1 MINFNHGFRCLLL
14 LLAGIACGD
23 RALAAPMPP
32 AIDVVTAP
40 HRTNINE
47 SMLWCEAK
55 LDATPDQVLA
65 GGCKWQPM
73 YLRDTYAGVERSA
86 FWMRIALRNSSSVP
100 VSRWLKIGH
109 SRTRERAIYLPNGN
123 RWVKSESGLAFPQ
136 AQLRVDPATT
146 RGYLPV
152 TLPAGE
158 TVEVLLRVETT
169 SWVDLRTRLL
179 EPDKAVLEFDRRELW
194 VILGAGGLIV
204 AMAFSLLLLW
214 RTRQWVY
221 LSFVIALSGE
231 MLVELHRT
239 AVLQHRFWP
248 ANLPVPD
255 TIMPIAG
262 LLILLGWTSFLYNF
276 LPSLRRFNRL
286 LVGCGLLI
294 GAQTVA
300 QLWSIFI
307 DYQAGLRWWSFL
319 FVPTQLY
326 GALLCWLGMR
336 DADPARRRLLGLLLV
351 IFLFGVARVFFAQS
365 LDELGALAL
374 EVAPLAL
381 ILGLPLI
388 LFALTESTRELQ
400 TQLSR
405 AEARSADQVQFLAQ
419 MSHELRTPLDTVL
432 GNAQLL
438 LRGGAKMSEAVARDG
453 LSSIIDSGRH
463 LLGMIDEILG
473 YARGLSGALELRPE
487 PVLLGDF
494 LRAIDSTGQILS
506 ARSRNR
512 FVLRRRFGSLDVT
525 QLVVLMDAS
534 RVRQVVDNLLVN
546 ASRHTRE
553 GIITLEY
560 GVVDLDGMRVRL
572 SFSVSDTGEGI
583 AHEDHERIFLPF
595 TRVGRNAH
603 TSGRGVGMGLPTAR
617 QLVTLM
623 GGEIAVSSEL
633 GKGACFTFDID
644 IPISTA
650 DETIPISESERQPI
664 EAAGYTGERR
674 TILLVDDE
682 QANRRLLAALLI
694 RLGFRVIEAD
704 SGRQA
709 SELMRNSPEI
719 DLIITDQFMADG
731 DGWDVLETAEETH
744 ANAATVLLSAA
755 PPSPPDGWPLNRGF
769 SLSLLKPVDH
779 DLLLQRIGELL
790 DLKWI
795 RDKPLSE
802 SASATAAR
810 PPVPE
815 MQALAR
821 MVDLGEVTA
830 IREWSTHLRRDY
842 PQCSAFADEVE
853 RAITMLDFKALEAI
867 LGRSSA

>member
-1 MINFNHGFRCLLL
+1 MIKFHHHFWRLL
-14 LLAGIACGD
+14 LLAAWIGLGCCAF
-23 RALAAPMPP
+23 AAPMPL
-32 AIDVVTAP
+32 AVDVATTP

-55 LDATPDQVLA
+55 LDATPDQVLS
-65 GGCKWQPM
+65 GGCQWQPM
-73 YLRDTYAGVERSA
+73 SQQDTYGGVERSA
-86 FWMRIALRNSSSVP
+86 FWMRIALRNSSSAP

-136 AQLRVDPATT
+136 AQLSVDPATT

-152 TLPAGE
+152 TLPSGE

-179 EPDKAVLEFDRRELW
+179 EPDQAVLEFDRREVW
-194 VILGAGGLIV
+194 VLLGAGGLIV
-204 AMAFSLLLLW
+204 AMAFGLLLLW

-294 GAQTVA
+294 GAQTFA

-374 EVAPLAL
+374 ELAPLAL
-381 ILGLPLI
+381 ILGLPLV

-438 LRGGAKMSEAVARDG
+438 LRGGAKMSDAMARDG
-453 LSSIIDSGRH
+453 LRNILESGRH

-473 YARGLSGALELRPE
+473 YARGLSGALQLRVE
-487 PVLLGDF
+487 PVFLNEF
-494 LRAIDSTGQILS
+494 LRVIDSIGQILS
-506 ARSRNR
+506 SFNRNR
-512 FVLRRRFGSLDVT
+512 FVLRRRSGSMDLA

-534 RVRQVVDNLLVN
+534 RVRQVLDNLLVN
-546 ASRHTRE
+546 AARHTRE

-560 GVVDLDGMRVRL
+560 GVVDLDGMHVRL

-583 AHEDHERIFLPF
+583 APEDQARIFLPF
-595 TRVGRNAH
+595 TRVGRNSHAG
-603 TSGRGVGMGLPTAR
+603 GRGAGMGLPTAR
-617 QLVTLM
+617 QLVNLM
-623 GGEIAVSSEL
+623 GGDIRVSSEL
-633 GKGACFTFDID
+633 GKGACFDFDID
-644 IPISTA
+644 VPISTA
-650 DETIPISESERQPI
+650 KKTIPISDWERQPI
-664 EAAGYTGERR
+664 EAAGYAGERR

-682 QANRRLLAALLI
+682 QANRRLVAALLI

-704 SGRQA
+704 SGREA
-709 SELMRNSPEI
+709 SELMRSAPQI

-731 DGWDVLETAEETH
+731 DGWDVLEIAEQTH
-744 ANAATVLLSAA
+744 PDVATVLLSAA

-769 SLSLLKPVDH
+769 SLNILKPVDH
-779 DLLLQRIGELL
+779 DVLLQRIGELL
-790 DLKWI
+790 GIEWI
-795 RDKPLSE
+795 REKPLSE
-802 SASATAAR
+802 SASGITAR

-815 MQALAR
+815 MQALSR

-830 IREWSTHLRRDY
+830 IREWSANLRRDY

-853 RAITMLDFKALEAI
+853 RAITLLDFKALEAL